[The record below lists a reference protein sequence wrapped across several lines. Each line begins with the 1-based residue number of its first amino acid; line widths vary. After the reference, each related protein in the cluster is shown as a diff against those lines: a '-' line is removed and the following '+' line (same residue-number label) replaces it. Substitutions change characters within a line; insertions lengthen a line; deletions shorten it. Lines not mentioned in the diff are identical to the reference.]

1 MIETALPNG
10 VKATIIS
17 LGFALVAFGCSP
29 QPIEDQ
35 PEASTSRPNIVLV
48 FADDLGYGDP
58 QCYNPASLVP
68 TPNIDKLARQGLK
81 FTDAHSASSVCSPSR
96 YAILTGRYAWRDR
109 LNSSVVWQWDPPLLE
124 EERITL
130 PEMLQTLGYET
141 ACIGKWH
148 LGWAWHDA
156 EGNPV
161 VPAAGM
167 PDYPQRLTNAQR
179 KEIAEQVDFT
189 QSMTG
194 GPLSHGFDN
203 YFGDDVPN
211 FPPYTWFEQ
220 DGLVTLPTEEK
231 PKEWSGRP
239 GVMAA
244 GWRMDAVMPGLTER
258 AVQSIHQWG
267 SDDSAEP
274 FFLYMP
280 LTAPHT
286 PIVPAKEFQGAS
298 AAGDYG
304 DYVHQVDAT
313 LGAVMQA
320 LEESGLRDNTVIIFS
335 SDNGSPA
342 RTGTTHPAGSV
353 LKRFGHSANGELR
366 GLKADIWEAGHRV
379 PLIIDWPG
387 LTTAGTQSDGLVCL
401 SDLYATIAAQ
411 LHHTTAVGQCED
423 SMDFSRLLQKSGAS
437 AVRDSIVHHSLD
449 GTFAIRRGKWKLVVD
464 NLGSGGFSKPS
475 KVAPKEGGPRGQL
488 YDLESDPKET
498 TNLWA
503 MEPEL
508 VKALSQELEAVR

>member
-1 MIETALPNG
+1 MFTRLLLSLFFFLNSDLLPANQRS
-10 VKATIIS
+10 KK
-17 LGFALVAFGCSP
+17 
-29 QPIEDQ
+29 
-35 PEASTSRPNIVLV
+35 PNIL
-48 FADDLGYGDP
+48 FIAIDDLRPELGCYGSK
-58 QCYNPASLVP
+58 YAI

-258 AVQSIHQWG
+258 AVQSIHQRG

-274 FFLYMP
+274 SFLYMP

-286 PIVPAKEFQGAS
+286 PTAPP
-298 AAGDYG
+298 
-304 DYVHQVDAT
+304 
-313 LGAVMQA
+313 
-320 LEESGLRDNTVIIFS
+320 RD
-335 SDNGSPA
+335 
-342 RTGTTHPAGSV
+342 
-353 LKRFGHSANGELR
+353 LLR
-366 GLKADIWEAGHRV
+366 GCVA
-379 PLIIDWPG
+379 G
-387 LTTAGTQSDGLVCL
+387 LTQRGLPP
-401 SDLYATIAAQ
+401 A
-411 LHHTTAVGQCED
+411 
-423 SMDFSRLLQKSGAS
+423 
-437 AVRDSIVHHSLD
+437 
-449 GTFAIRRGKWKLVVD
+449 LVEA
-464 NLGSGGFSKPS
+464 PS
-475 KVAPKEGGPRGQL
+475 W
-488 YDLESDPKET
+488 S
-498 TNLWA
+498 
-503 MEPEL
+503 
-508 VKALSQELEAVR
+508 